1 MIDETSSGMSIIWA
15 RMVCLLGSRGAGE
28 NYPARKSVSIYNRAR
43 AQSDTTA
50 MSVRKL
56 LDLTGK
62 IALVTGGS
70 RGLGLQIAEALG
82 EMGAKLAIS
91 ARKSDELE
99 QAREVLAGQRI
110 GPMVSKLLE
119 RHGKVDILVNN
130 AGATWG
136 APAEDHPL
144 EAWQKLVN
152 LNLTGTFLV
161 TQAVGKRSMI
171 PNRYGRIINVA
182 SIAGLRG
189 NPVDMLET
197 LAYNTT
203 KGGLVN
209 FTRALAAEWGEH
221 GITVNAIAPGFFP
234 SKMTQASLERL
245 GEKIVARTQLRRL
258 GDAEDLKGLAVL
270 LASDASRHI
279 TGQVIAVDGGTSVA

>member
-1 MIDETSSGMSIIWA
+1 
-15 RMVCLLGSRGAGE
+15 
-28 NYPARKSVSIYNRAR
+28 
-43 AQSDTTA
+43 

-56 LDLTGK
+56 LDLSGK

-82 EMGAKLAIS
+82 EMGAKLALT
-91 ARKSDELE
+91 ARKPEELE
-99 QAREVLAGQRI
+99 EARAHLAAQSIEALGLPCDLSQADAVA
-110 GPMVSKLLE
+110 PMVAKVLE
-119 RHGKVDILVNN
+119 RFGKVDILVNN

-245 GEKIVARTQLRRL
+245 GEKIVARTPLRRL

-270 LASDASRHI
+270 LASEA
-279 TGQVIAVDGGTSVA
+279 

>member
-1 MIDETSSGMSIIWA
+1 
-15 RMVCLLGSRGAGE
+15 
-28 NYPARKSVSIYNRAR
+28 
-43 AQSDTTA
+43 

-56 LDLTGK
+56 LDLAGK

-82 EMGAKLAIS
+82 EMGAKLALT
-91 ARKSDELE
+91 ARKPDELE
-99 QAREVLAGQRI
+99 EAREHLARQNI
-110 GPMVSKLLE
+110 EALPLPCDLSQPDAIPPMVSKLLE
-119 RHGKVDILVNN
+119 RYGRVDILVNN

-144 EAWQKLVN
+144 EAWQKVVN

-171 PNRYGRIINVA
+171 PNRYGRIVNLA

-189 NPVDMLET
+189 NPVGMLKT

-209 FTRALAAEWGEH
+209 FTRTLAAEWGEY

-234 SKMTQASLERL
+234 SKMSRGALEKI
-245 GEKIVARTQLRRL
+245 GQKIVASVPLHRL
-258 GDAEDLKGLAVL
+258 GNEEDLKGIVVL

-279 TGQVIAVDGGTSVA
+279 TGQIVAVDGGASVA